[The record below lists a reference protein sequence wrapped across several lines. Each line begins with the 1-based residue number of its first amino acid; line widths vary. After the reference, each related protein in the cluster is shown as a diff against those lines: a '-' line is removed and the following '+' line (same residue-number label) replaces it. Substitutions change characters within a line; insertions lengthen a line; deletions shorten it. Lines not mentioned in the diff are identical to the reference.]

1 MVMTYV
7 SGDSARAEKV
17 LRPFRETLKPIVDNS
32 VSLPHM
38 LAVSHVADGNFE
50 NTPRRLTMRGA
61 IVSDIWTD
69 AALNVW
75 ERWRIFTE
83 KTDCERTLVIWE
95 ECRGEKMEG
104 IGRADTAYHARDPHY
119 CVTIQG
125 RYVKISSVCF
135 PSKTLNAYGRPQQPP
150 PNI

>member
-7 SGDSARAEKV
+7 SGDAARAEKV

-50 NTPRRLTMRGA
+50 NAPRRLNMRGV

-69 AALNVW
+69 AALTVW

-83 KTDCERTLVIWE
+83 KSDCKQTLMIWE
-95 ECRGEKMEG
+95 ECRGEKIVG

-119 CVTIQG
+119 CVTVQG
-125 RYVKISSVCF
+125 RYVKNSSVF
-135 PSKTLNAYGRPQQPP
+135 SPSKILNSYRRWQQSPS
-150 PNI
+150 NI